1 MKSEAEN
8 LKKMSYSFFFMA
20 IVLSVCELLLHFTD
34 FFSFLLGNGFNY
46 SYATQQINVYF
57 FLFIAAAP
65 VTFVVS
71 IYIKNINHANEI
83 MAPEDAELKSKK
95 IAKKYA
101 LTLIVFMSVTTLF
114 DFFSASSNK
123 DELNQLIFLQIIGVI
138 VIFVAYLERRG

>member
-1 MKSEAEN
+1 MKSTAEN

-20 IVLSVCELLLHFTD
+20 TVLSVCELLLHFTD

-57 FLFIAAAP
+57 YLFITAAP

-71 IYIKNINHANEI
+71 IYIKNINHANKI

>member
-1 MKSEAEN
+1 MKSTAEN

-20 IVLSVCELLLHFTD
+20 TVLSVCELLLHFTD

-57 FLFIAAAP
+57 YLFITAAP

>member
-1 MKSEAEN
+1 MKSTAEN

-20 IVLSVCELLLHFTD
+20 TVLSVCELLLHFTD

-57 FLFIAAAP
+57 YLFITAAP

-123 DELNQLIFLQIIGVI
+123 DELNQLIFLQIVGVI